1 MYSSFGAGLR
11 RCVFCKIY
19 CDLRRANCTVL
30 SYSFRSLMLC
40 LVLYNPE
47 AEFLIPTETTTMRNL
62 VNVLF
67 QSRSILLLFHVFLSH
82 LNLLWHNLGPLPLLL
97 LRCINILFQPV
108 YVEPYLFQSQLILH
122 CFAKKY
128 FDKMEK
134 MKLSRSV

>member
-1 MYSSFGAGLR
+1 MYSNFGAGLR

-47 AEFLIPTETTTMRNL
+47 AELLIPTETTTMRNL

-67 QSRSILLLFHVFLSH
+67 QSRSILV
-82 LNLLWHNLGPLPLLL
+82 G
-97 LRCINILFQPV
+97 
-108 YVEPYLFQSQLILH
+108 
-122 CFAKKY
+122 CFFFSFFFFFYY
-128 FDKMEK
+128 FM
-134 MKLSRSV
+134 SSYHI

>member
-47 AEFLIPTETTTMRNL
+47 AELLIPTETTTMRNL

-67 QSRSILLLFHVFLSH
+67 QSRSILVGFFFSFTISCLLITFEP
-82 LNLLWHNLGPLPLLL
+82 PLTQ
-97 LRCINILFQPV
+97 LRATASSPV
-108 YVEPYLFQSQLILH
+108 TMH
-122 CFAKKY
+122 
-128 FDKMEK
+128 
-134 MKLSRSV
+134 